1 MELVSSNAVSQVAKM
16 AERGIDPNFHDERS
30 GGMLQQQSM
39 NFILL
44 LQCTTINN
52 NNCTMQR
59 CITV

>member
-30 GGMLQQQSM
+30 GGTLQQQSM

-44 LQCTTINN
+44 LLLLFNI
-52 NNCTMQR
+52 NCTMQR